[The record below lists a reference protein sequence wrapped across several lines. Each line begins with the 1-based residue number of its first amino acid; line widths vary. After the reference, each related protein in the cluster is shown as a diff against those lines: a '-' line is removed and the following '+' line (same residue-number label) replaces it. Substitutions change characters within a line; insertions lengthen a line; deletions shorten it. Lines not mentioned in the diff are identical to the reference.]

1 LNNVIVMDNLV
12 IGDNCV
18 HQNSIL
24 CENCV
29 IEKNCNLND
38 CQVGPKV
45 VIKSQTKEK
54 KESFTEDYP

>member
-1 LNNVIVMDNLV
+1 MDNLV

-54 KESFTEDYP
+54 EESFTEDYP